1 MSEEPEEFP
10 VDAAK
15 AWLQD
20 IGSATLHG
28 SPPWP
33 TFAKGLEHLARMIE
47 MVDADAVQIVVQ
59 ELEIKELKKA
69 LSACRTRGDLIL
81 RSVQE
86 VLDYY
91 KKGTR

>member
-1 MSEEPEEFP
+1 
-10 VDAAK
+10 
-15 AWLQD
+15 
-20 IGSATLHG
+20 
-28 SPPWP
+28 
-33 TFAKGLEHLARMIE
+33 MIE